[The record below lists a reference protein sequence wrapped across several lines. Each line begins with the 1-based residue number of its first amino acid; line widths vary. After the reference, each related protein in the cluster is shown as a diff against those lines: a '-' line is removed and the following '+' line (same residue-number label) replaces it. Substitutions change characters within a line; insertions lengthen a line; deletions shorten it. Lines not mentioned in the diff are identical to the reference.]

1 MELISANQSHLVLQN
16 QHALLKRGVNNVS
29 YHLPHANV
37 YDKGIA
43 LML

>member
-1 MELISANQSHLVLQN
+1 MESTSANQAHLVLQN

-29 YHLPHANV
+29 YHLPLAHV